1 MTEPQKDVVAGV
13 CFAALVVGILGG
25 GWLVLRLA
33 VH

>member
-1 MTEPQKDVVAGV
+1 MTEHQKDVVAGL

-25 GWLVLRLA
+25 GWLVIKLL